1 MKEKSKMKLINKSS
15 IDKNLG
21 IPTVYVE
28 LHGTGKFGFN
38 FLIDT
43 SVRHNLLDPC
53 FYKEWIVPPL
63 ESEETVSP
71 PPLAQYPP
79 VTATYQE
86 KGKKRVICKDGIR
99 RVCDVIKLDFTI
111 DSKKYSELFALDS
124 SLCPYFHSKGSKA
137 VAGVLGNG
145 FLVRHKWIL
154 DYSGM

>member
-1 MKEKSKMKLINKSS
+1 MKQISKGR

-21 IPTVYVE
+21 IPTVFVR
-28 LHGTGKFGFN
+28 LHGTAEFGFN

-53 FYKEWIVPPL
+53 FYKEWIMPP
-63 ESEETVSP
+63 SEEMVLP
-71 PPLAQYPP
+71 PPFAQYPP

-86 KGKKRVICKDGIR
+86 KGKKRVVCKDGVRKI
-99 RVCDVIKLDFTI
+99 CDMIKLDFTI

-137 VAGVLGNG
+137 VAGVLGND
-145 FLVRHKWIL
+145 FLKKHKWIL